1 MTMTLAPQSLS
12 APTTTWASPVSGLWT
27 SSRRGEYL
35 GFVERSSDESSGA
48 MFLAIGARGE
58 QLGWFDEL
66 AAAKEAVAR
75 GGAA

>member
-1 MTMTLAPQSLS
+1 MSMTLAPQSLS

-35 GFVERSSDESSGA
+35 GFVERSSESTGA
-48 MFLAIGARGE
+48 TYLAIGARGE

>member
-1 MTMTLAPQSLS
+1 MSMTFAPE
-12 APTTTWASPVSGLWT
+12 TTTWASPVSGLWT

-35 GFVERSSDESSGA
+35 GFVESTGA

-58 QLGWFDEL
+58 ELGSFEQLT
-66 AAAKEAVAR
+66 AAKEAVAL